1 MSKVVVV
8 TDSTAYIPEK
18 LAAKSP
24 IEVIPLQLI
33 WGNETFRDGVDI
45 TPKEFYTRLENS
57 KINPSTSQPSP
68 AAFEE
73 VYSRLLNE
81 GYEILSVHIS
91 GKLSGTMDSAIQ
103 AKNMLPGKSIALV
116 DSNST
121 TMALGFAALSSAR
134 AAADGATLEECRVI
148 AEKARY
154 HIGALF
160 VVSTLEYLHRG
171 GRIGGAAAFLG
182 TALGLKPVLELREG
196 RIEAIERVRTFSKAI
211 DRLLELLEER
221 VSGRT
226 PLRLSTLNANAEEQ
240 AAELLERAK
249 ARFGSAVVVE
259 SGVAAV
265 SPVIGTHA
273 GPGTVGVAWMAG
285 M

>member
-8 TDSTAYIPEK
+8 TDSTAYIPEELSQK
-18 LAAKSP
+18 TH
-24 IEVIPLQLI
+24 IEVVPLQVI
-33 WGNETFRDGVDI
+33 WGNESLRDGVDI
-45 TPKEFYTRLENS
+45 TPQEFYTRLENS

-73 VYSRLLNE
+73 VYSRLLDE

-103 AKNMLPGKSIALV
+103 AKNLLPGKPIALV

-121 TMALGFAALSSAR
+121 AMALGFAALASAR
-134 AAADGATLEECRVI
+134 AAANGATLEECRII

-182 TALGLKPVLELREG
+182 TALGLKPLLELRDG
-196 RIEAIERVRTFSKAI
+196 RIEAIERVRTMSKAT
-211 DRLLELLEER
+211 DRLLEILEER
-221 VSGRT
+221 VNNRA
-226 PLRLSTLNANAEEQ
+226 PLHLSTLNANAEAQ

-249 ARFGSAVVVE
+249 DRFGSSIVVE
-259 SGVAAV
+259 SAVAAV

-273 GPGTVGVAWMAG
+273 GPGTVGIAWMAG